1 MPPPPAHKAVWRHC
15 RFQHPPKAKAK
26 TSARAQSQGKGS
38 RKVASSKRYQA
49 LKDQASGNKARRQ
62 FNKCS
67 QDRGYLALQV
77 ATVGNFAGG
86 FCIIFVCTPRYQSG
100 QVLSHDA
107 VKARENR
114 FACRLTVC
122 TTQQLMLGFYEKV
135 WFSQLLVEGNYSES
149 QYVLCSAIAFKC
161 SVTNGPYGRFW
172 IAACP

>member
-15 RFQHPPKAKAK
+15 RFQHPSKAKAHSK
-26 TSARAQSQGKGS
+26 SQTRAKAKAHSHTRPKPEQN
-38 RKVASSKRYQA
+38 AAQA
-49 LKDQASGNKARRQ
+49 KAH
-62 FNKCS
+62 S

-107 VKARENR
+107 AKARENR
-114 FACRLTVC
+114 YACRLTVC
-122 TTQQLMLGFYEKV
+122 TTQQLMLGFDEKV
-135 WFSQLLVEGNYSES
+135 CFSQLLVEGNYSES